1 MRRTIAICGFVLGL
15 LALNTAAYAEC
26 TTITTYIG
34 GKMVICS
41 VCCTPGATCTQVCS

>member
-26 TTITTYIG
+26 TTVMTTVGSRTI
-34 GKMVICS
+34 ICS
-41 VCCTPGATCTQVCS
+41 VCCTPGATCTQVCT